1 MDPDERAAGPGAA
14 SAPAAP
20 PTGTRVGTGAGTRA
34 GTQRRPATDAEAR
47 ALASSLRLRILRMC
61 LDEPMTNAQLAERLG
76 RPPASVL
83 HHVRTLVGTGFL
95 EALPAQQGVRGS
107 RPRPYRATGKS
118 WLMEHPTYTN
128 RPMVEAFV
136 AESALVATE
145 ELTTSRLGLRLD
157 DTGYAELQDRLHE
170 VLQDFAA
177 RPPTPGG
184 RPWSVFLSVHPDP
197 DRD

>member
-1 MDPDERAAGPGAA
+1 MAHPDDA
-14 SAPAAP
+14 SADGPATEPTRTAP
-20 PTGTRVGTGAGTRA
+20 PTGTTPAPA
-34 GTQRRPATDAEAR
+34 PQRRPATDAEAR

-83 HHVRTLVGTGFL
+83 HHVRTLVETGFL
-95 EALPAQQGVRGS
+95 DALPTQQGARGS

-136 AESALVATE
+136 AESALVPTE
-145 ELTTSRLGLRLD
+145 ELTTTRLGLRLD